1 MGAIYSL
8 SDFPLILLI
17 MLDTYC
23 WGNLTREETI
33 DILER
38 RQEATVLRYM
48 RQMPSVH
55 ENGALEDHWLVDD
68 PFEDH
73 HEDFSR
79 LNNTEIASIMAGE
92 QKKIEWRLQ
101 RQMAAL
107 RGQSRSGLDLNKSA

>member
-1 MGAIYSL
+1 M
-8 SDFPLILLI
+8 SDA
-17 MLDTYC
+17 YC

-38 RQEATVLRYM
+38 RQEAAVLRYM
-48 RQMPSVH
+48 RQMPSLH
-55 ENGALEDHWLVDD
+55 ENGTLEDFWLVDD
-68 PFEDH
+68 PIEEH

-79 LNNTEIASIMAGE
+79 LNNMEIASIMAGE

-107 RGQSRSGLDLNKSA
+107 RGLGPRVLDLDKSA